1 MSERRAEANRPLAER
16 GWVRLVMVLAAIG
29 LFLYGLTPDGAHAAT
44 TTAGSGSSAAGGS
57 TAPPDPGS
65 VKRLFDEIVPKLLAE
80 HKIPGAAVSVV
91 AGGQQ
96 VFAGGYGVSDVPNRK
111 PVDPARTA
119 FFMGSDAKVFTAV
132 AVLQQVR
139 AGKLDLHADV
149 NTYLTAFKIRDSYP
163 GRPVTVENLLTHT
176 GGFDDTFMGL
186 AEAEPRNS
194 GGLGPALAAHQPDRV
209 RAPGTTA
216 AYDNYGVALAGYL
229 VEVVSGQPFDQ
240 YVAQHVLQ
248 PLGMDHTTFTQP
260 HPAPID
266 ADLAH
271 GYRPEGGGQTETKGL
286 YGPLTP
292 TGAAA
297 VTTAGDMGRLMLAQL
312 HDGTFDGRS
321 ILDREG
327 DALLL
332 ARHFGPDQRMPGM
345 AYLLEQRTRNG
356 QQLLVKDGDV
366 PGFHSNLALLPAQGV
381 GLYVTVNGDG
391 EGATGGWMTQQV
403 LNDFV
408 DRFYPVG
415 GASAGGAR
423 AGAVGAGAAGVV
435 GGDLSK
441 FTGDFRSTRVSQSN
455 LTKAAALMGSVHIAA
470 RDGRLVV
477 SGPVTRDPS
486 VGETQWEQ
494 VQPGL
499 FQQVGGSGRIAF
511 ELDGDGDVTSML
523 TDSDPTIAYEPLAW
537 YQAPELHQ
545 RIALGS
551 LVVLVLTVLGWGLA
565 AVVRAA
571 RGKGRAGQPAAR
583 LLGWLTGAVLVVAT
597 AGFALLTSDSNALN
611 QTLFL
616 GDSPLL
622 KVVPAMY
629 LGAAVL
635 TLLMVICAVVAWRR
649 GWWGVFGRLHY
660 TGVTVA
666 ALVFLVLAGGYDLI
680 GTGQMAGSL
689 DLIG

>member
-1 MSERRAEANRPLAER
+1 MSERRAKANRPLVRR
-16 GWVRLVMVLAAIG
+16 GWVRLVLVLAAIG
-29 LFLYGLTPDGAHAAT
+29 LFLYGLTPDRAHAAT
-44 TTAGSGSSAAGGS
+44 TKAGSGSSAAGGS

-111 PVDPARTA
+111 AVDPARTA

-149 NTYLTAFKIRDSYP
+149 NTYLTTFKIRDSYP

-186 AEAEPRNS
+186 AEAEPQHS
-194 GGLGPALAAHQPDRV
+194 GGLGAALAAHQPDRV
-209 RAPGTTA
+209 RAPGVTA

-229 VEVVSGQPFDQ
+229 VEVVSGQPFDR

-297 VTTAGDMGRLMLAQL
+297 VTTVSDMGRLMLAQL
-312 HDGTFDGRS
+312 HGGAFDGRS
-321 ILDREG
+321 ILDQEG

-345 AYLLEQRTRNG
+345 AYLLEQRDRNG

-366 PGFHSNLALLPAQGV
+366 PGFHSNLALLPARGV

-391 EGATGGWMTQQV
+391 EGSTGGWMTQQV
-403 LNDFV
+403 LNAFV
-408 DRFYPVG
+408 DHFYP
-415 GASAGGAR
+415 AAA
-423 AGAVGAGAAGVV
+423 AGAPAAA
-435 GGDLSK
+435 GGDLAK
-441 FTGDFRSTRVSQSN
+441 FTGDYRSTRVSQSN

-477 SGPVTRDPS
+477 TGPVSRDPS

-499 FQQVGGSGRIAF
+499 FQQVGGSARIAF
-511 ELDGDGDVTSML
+511 ELNGDGDVTSML

-551 LVVLVLTVLGWGLA
+551 LAVLALTVIGWGVA

-571 RGKGRAGQPAAR
+571 RGKGRAEQPVAR

-622 KVVPAMY
+622 KVVPAMF

-666 ALVFLVLAGGYDLI
+666 ALLFLVLAGGYDLI
-680 GTGQMAGSL
+680 GTGNLAGSL

>member
-1 MSERRAEANRPLAER
+1 MGERRAEANRPLVRR

-29 LFLYGLTPDGAHAAT
+29 LFLYGLTPDRAHAAT
-44 TTAGSGSSAAGGS
+44 AAGGSGSSAAGGS

-96 VFAGGYGVSDVPNRK
+96 VFAGGYGVSDVPNRT
-111 PVDPARTA
+111 PVDPARSA

-163 GRPVTVENLLTHT
+163 GHPVTVENLLTHT

-186 AEAEPRNS
+186 AEAEPQRS
-194 GGLGPALAAHQPDRV
+194 GGLGAALAAHQPDRV
-209 RAPGTTA
+209 RAPGVTA

-248 PLGMDHTTFTQP
+248 PLGMDRTTFTQP

-297 VTTAGDMGRLMLAQL
+297 VTTASDMGRLMLAQL
-312 HDGTFDGRS
+312 QGGSVDGRS

-327 DALLL
+327 AVLLL

-345 AYLLEQRTRNG
+345 AYLLEQRNRNG

-366 PGFHSNLALLPAQGV
+366 PGFHSNLALLPARGV

-391 EGATGGWMTQQV
+391 EGSTGGWMTQQV

-408 DRFYPVG
+408 DRFYP
-415 GASAGGAR
+415 A
-423 AGAVGAGAAGVV
+423 AGAAGAVAPAGV

-477 SGPVTRDPS
+477 TGPVTRDPS
-486 VGETQWEQ
+486 AGETQWEQ

-499 FQQVGGSGRIAF
+499 FRQVGGSSQIAF
-511 ELDGDGDVTSML
+511 ELNGDGEVTSML
-523 TDSDPTIAYEPLAW
+523 TDGDPTIAYEPLAW

-551 LVVLVLTVLGWGLA
+551 LAVLVLTVIGWGVA

-571 RGKGRAGQPAAR
+571 RGRGRAGQPVAR

-597 AGFALLTSDSNALN
+597 GCFALLTSDSNALN

-635 TLLMVICAVVAWRR
+635 TLLMVICAVVAWRQ

-680 GTGQMAGSL
+680 GTGYLAGSL

>member
-1 MSERRAEANRPLAER
+1 MSTRHVAANRTLVKR
-16 GWVRLVMVLAAIG
+16 GWVRLVLVLAAIG
-29 LFLYGLTPDGAHAAT
+29 LFLYGLTPDRAHAAT
-44 TTAGSGSSAAGGS
+44 ASMGNGSSVATGGS
-57 TAPPDPGS
+57 AAPPDPAS

-91 AGGQQ
+91 AGGRQ

-149 NTYLTAFKIRDSYP
+149 NRYLTAFKIRDSYP
-163 GRPVTVENLLTHT
+163 GHPVTVENLLTHT

-186 AEAEPRNS
+186 AEAEPQHT
-194 GGLGPALAAHQPDRV
+194 GGLGAALAAHQPDRV
-209 RAPGTTA
+209 RAPGVTA

-240 YVAQHVLQ
+240 YVAQHVLR
-248 PLGMDHTTFTQP
+248 PLGMDRTTFTQP

-271 GYRPEGGGQTETKGL
+271 GYRPDGDGQTETKGL

-297 VTTAGDMGRLMLAQL
+297 VTTVDDMGRLMLAQL
-312 HDGTFDGRS
+312 NGGAIEGRS
-321 ILDREG
+321 ILDQEG
-327 DALLL
+327 DTLLL

-345 AYLLEQRTRNG
+345 AYLLEQRDRNG
-356 QQLLVKDGDV
+356 RQLLVKDGDV

-391 EGATGGWMTQQV
+391 EDATGGWTTQQV
-403 LNDFV
+403 LNAFV
-408 DRFYPVG
+408 DRFYPAA
-415 GASAGGAR
+415 GASPA
-423 AGAVGAGAAGVV
+423 VV
-435 GGDLSK
+435 GGELSK
-441 FTGDFRSTRVSQSN
+441 FTGDFRSTRVSHSN

-486 VGETQWEQ
+486 AGETQWEQ

-499 FQQVGGSGRIAF
+499 FQQVGGTARIAF
-511 ELDGDGDVTSML
+511 ELDGDGEVTSML

-551 LVVLVLTVLGWGLA
+551 LALLALTVIGWGVA

-571 RGKGRAGQPAAR
+571 RGAGRAGQPAAR

-597 AGFALLTSDSNALN
+597 GCFALLTSDSNALN

-622 KVVPAMY
+622 QVVPAMY
-629 LGAAVL
+629 LAAAGL
-635 TLLMVICAVVAWRR
+635 TLLMVVCAVVAWRR

-666 ALVFLVLAGGYDLI
+666 ALLVLVLAGGYDLI
-680 GTGQMAGSL
+680 GTGQLAGSL

>member
-1 MSERRAEANRPLAER
+1 MSVRREEGNRPLVRR
-16 GWVRLVMVLAAIG
+16 GWVRLVLVLAAIG
-29 LFLYGLTPDGAHAAT
+29 LFLYGLTPDRAHAAT
-44 TTAGSGSSAAGGS
+44 TTAASGSSAAAGGS

-80 HKIPGAAVSVV
+80 HKIPGAAVGVV

-111 PVDPARTA
+111 AVDPARTA

-139 AGKLDLHADV
+139 AGKLDVHADV
-149 NTYLTAFKIRDSYP
+149 NTYLTGFKIKDSYP
-163 GRPVTVENLLTHT
+163 GHPVTVENLLTHT

-186 AEAEPRNS
+186 AEAAPQRV
-194 GGLGPALAAHQPDRV
+194 GGLGAALAAHQPDRV
-209 RAPGTTA
+209 RAPGVTA

-240 YVAQHVLQ
+240 YVAEHVLQ
-248 PLGMDHTTFTQP
+248 PLGMDHTTFAQP
-260 HPAPID
+260 HPAGID

-271 GYRPEGGGQTETKGL
+271 GYRPDGDGQTETKGL

-297 VTTAGDMGRLMLAQL
+297 VTTVTDMGRLMLAQL
-312 HDGTFDGRS
+312 QGGSVDGRS

-332 ARHFGPDQRMPGM
+332 ARHFGPDQRIPGM
-345 AYLLEQRTRNG
+345 AYLLEQRNRNG

-366 PGFHSNLALLPAQGV
+366 PGFHSNLALLPARGV

-391 EGATGGWMTQQV
+391 EDATGGWMTQQV
-403 LNDFV
+403 LNAFV
-408 DRFYPVG
+408 DRFYP
-415 GASAGGAR
+415 ASPS
-423 AGAVGAGAAGVV
+423 AAAPAAI
-435 GGDLSK
+435 GGDLGK
-441 FTGDFRSTRVSQSN
+441 FTGDYRSTRVSQSN

-470 RDGRLVV
+470 RDGKLIVT
-477 SGPVTRDPS
+477 GPVSRDPQ
-486 VGETQWEQ
+486 VDETQWEQ

-499 FQQVGGSGRIAF
+499 FQQVGGSAQLAF
-511 ELDGDGDVTSML
+511 ELNGDGDVVSMV
-523 TDSDPTIAYEPLAW
+523 TDSDPTIAYQPLAW

-545 RIALGS
+545 RIAIGS
-551 LVVLVLTVLGWGLA
+551 LALLGLTVIGWLVA
-565 AVVRAA
+565 AVVRAV
-571 RGKGRAGQPAAR
+571 RGKGRAGQPVVR
-583 LLGWLTGAVLVVAT
+583 LLGWVTGAVLVVAT
-597 AGFALLTSDSNALN
+597 GCFALLTSDSNALN

-629 LGAAVL
+629 AGAAVL
-635 TLLMVICAVVAWRR
+635 TLLMVVCAVVAWRR

-660 TGVTVA
+660 TGVTLA
-666 ALVFLVLAGGYDLI
+666 ALLFVVLAGGYDLV
-680 GTGQMAGSL
+680 GTGPWAGTL

>member
-1 MSERRAEANRPLAER
+1 MSVRRAEGNRPLVRR
-16 GWVRLVMVLAAIG
+16 GWVRLILVLAAIG
-29 LFLYGLTPDGAHAAT
+29 LFLYGLTPDRAHAAT
-44 TTAGSGSSAAGGS
+44 TTEGSGSSAAAGGS

-65 VKRLFDEIVPKLLAE
+65 VKRLLDEIVPKLLAE

-96 VFAGGYGVSDVPNRK
+96 VFAGGYGVSDVPGHK
-111 PVDPARTA
+111 AVDPARTA

-149 NTYLTAFKIRDSYP
+149 NTYLTGFRIKDSYP
-163 GRPVTVENLLTHT
+163 GHPVTVENLLTHT

-186 AEAEPRNS
+186 AETGPEHIGS
-194 GGLGPALAAHQPDRV
+194 LGATLAAHQPNRV
-209 RAPGTTA
+209 RAPGVTA

-240 YVAQHVLQ
+240 YVAEHVLQ
-248 PLGMDHTTFTQP
+248 PLGMDRTTFTQP
-260 HPAPID
+260 HPAGID

-271 GYRPEGGGQTETKGL
+271 GYRPDGDGQTETKGL

-297 VTTAGDMGRLMLAQL
+297 VTTVTDMGRLMLAQL
-312 HDGTFDGRS
+312 QGGSLDGRS

-327 DALLL
+327 DGLLL
-332 ARHFGPDQRMPGM
+332 ARHFGPDQRIPGM
-345 AYLLEQRTRNG
+345 AYLLEQRNRNG

-366 PGFHSNLALLPAQGV
+366 PGFHSNLALLPARGV

-391 EGATGGWMTQQV
+391 EDATGGWTTQQV
-403 LNDFV
+403 LNAFV
-408 DRFYPVG
+408 DRFYP
-415 GASAGGAR
+415 AST
-423 AGAVGAGAAGVV
+423 AAAAPATV
-435 GGDLSK
+435 GGDLGK
-441 FTGDFRSTRVSQSN
+441 YTGDYRSTRVSQSN

-470 RDGRLVV
+470 RDGKLVV
-477 SGPVTRDPS
+477 TGPVSRDPS
-486 VGETQWEQ
+486 VTETQWEQ

-499 FQQVGGSGRIAF
+499 FQQVGGAAQLAF
-511 ELDGDGDVTSML
+511 ELNGDGDVVSML
-523 TDSDPTIAYEPLAW
+523 TDGDPTIAYQPLAW

-545 RIALGS
+545 RIAIGS
-551 LVVLVLTVLGWGLA
+551 LAVLGLTVIGWLVA
-565 AVVRAA
+565 AVVRSA
-571 RGKGRAGQPAAR
+571 RGKGRAGQPVAR
-583 LLGWLTGAVLVVAT
+583 LLGWVTGAVLVAAT
-597 AGFALLTSDSNALN
+597 VCFALLTSDSNALN

-616 GDSPLL
+616 GDSALL
-622 KVVPAMY
+622 TVVPAMY
-629 LGAAVL
+629 AGAAVL
-635 TLLMVICAVVAWRR
+635 TLLMVVCAVIAWRR

-666 ALVFLVLAGGYDLI
+666 ALLFLVLAGGYDLI
-680 GTGQMAGSL
+680 GTGYVAGSL